1 MGSAIYYRNKTRLS
15 FINWLAN
22 AKIHES
28 YTMEY
33 DIGFKHKTFFAIMGR
48 NGKAKVYNVNK
59 YAWKSEPG
67 VPTWLISKDSI
78 KWVLE
83 DNNRWNYTGVVV
95 AFIRLGLIPKYNSYY
110 KIESSETS
118 GSYAT
123 EGKYALTKKE
133 VEDYNDKNNLHRP
146 LLGDGIEIQ
155 YLRRSHVVNFNGTKV
170 VPFKNMEFDWNGNL
184 LTKRIPKKS
193 RDTLNAV
200 VKENKDTIA
209 RQRRAN
215 AANVKVVYKL
225 RKAQE
230 TGDYSNL
237 CINDIWYLTNVT
249 HRTELINHFGME
261 NIVEE
266 LDYYVKHKNTINGNE
281 YELLSVKIPDLT
293 PNAAE
298 ELREANYL
306 KMINPTTGETHIEGV
321 ANFVSNWN
329 ERDPINSVGMAL
341 AWRNGDTDSWNEEDR
356 QQVRHYIAEGS
367 DIDTDLYA
375 VPRTI
380 T

>member
-1 MGSAIYYRNKTRLS
+1 MKLY
-15 FINWLAN
+15 
-22 AKIHES
+22 
-28 YTMEY
+28 
-33 DIGFKHKTFFAIMGR
+33 
-48 NGKAKVYNVNK
+48 
-59 YAWKSEPG
+59 
-67 VPTWLISKDSI
+67 
-78 KWVLE
+78 
-83 DNNRWNYTGVVV
+83 WN
-95 AFIRLGLIPKYNSYY
+95 S
-110 KIESSETS
+110 
-118 GSYAT
+118 
-123 EGKYALTKKE
+123 
-133 VEDYNDKNNLHRP
+133 
-146 LLGDGIEIQ
+146 
-155 YLRRSHVVNFNGTKV
+155 
-170 VPFKNMEFDWNGNL
+170 NL

-200 VKENKDTIA
+200 VKENKDTLA

-306 KMINPTTGETHIEGV
+306 KMINPTTGETPIEGD
-321 ANFVSNWN
+321 ANFVSHWN
-329 ERDPINSVGMAL
+329 EQGPITSVGMARS
-341 AWRNGDTDSWNEEDR
+341 WRTGGTDHRND
-356 QQVRHYIAEGS
+356 
-367 DIDTDLYA
+367 
-375 VPRTI
+375 
-380 T
+380 